1 MRLGWSTHHE
11 RKLVLDGLVP
21 VDYVRHCSK
30 EPLCGTWLVV
40 QGHLGTNSAEAAVFR
55 NLELN
60 RKLVGHKVFFWK
72 VFFWK
77 VLWPLESRGNRFIA
91 ADTSGLQ
98 KGLFSA
104 SHPERGK
111 SAARKRAQVTVKRH
125 LVNVDATF

>member
-1 MRLGWSTHHE
+1 M
-11 RKLVLDGLVP
+11 LDGLVP
-21 VDYVRHCSK
+21 VDYVGHCGEKLLS
-30 EPLCGTWLVV
+30 GGRLVI
-40 QGHLGTNSAEAAVFR
+40 QGHLGPNVAEAAVFR
-55 NLELN
+55 KLELN

-77 VLWPLESRGNRFIA
+77 VLWPLKSGGKRFIA
-91 ADTSGLQ
+91 AHSKGLQ

-104 SHPERGK
+104 SHPQRGK